1 MANIPKKL
9 ELQVRKVRFL
19 PQNVETEPAFPS
31 DLRIDPSAIVVFA
44 QPFGQSPDG
53 GRAIDATV
61 ANALKVA
68 AYGSGFD
75 VYDTLSG
82 TAPAAFSAADQLAAS
97 SGTWHRFDILVES
110 QDIEIRFYMDRQA
123 MWGDAIPLP
132 VGYHSLE
139 FSTSVIQVRKRIAT
153 AGTYQITA
161 YQ

>member
-1 MANIPKKL
+1 MAVTPKKV
-9 ELQVRKVRFL
+9 ELQVRTVRFL

-31 DLRIDPSAIVVFA
+31 DLRIDPTVTVVFA

-53 GRAIDATV
+53 GRAIDATA

-75 VYDTLSG
+75 AYAVLSG
-82 TAPAAFSAADQLAAS
+82 TAPASFSAVDQLAATT
-97 SGTWHRFDILVES
+97 GTWHRFDILVES
-110 QDIEIRFYMDRQA
+110 QELEIRFYQDRA
-123 MWGDAIPLP
+123 AAWGDAIPLP
-132 VGYHSLE
+132 VGYHSIE
-139 FSTSVIQVRKRIAT
+139 FTTTIIQVRKRVAT